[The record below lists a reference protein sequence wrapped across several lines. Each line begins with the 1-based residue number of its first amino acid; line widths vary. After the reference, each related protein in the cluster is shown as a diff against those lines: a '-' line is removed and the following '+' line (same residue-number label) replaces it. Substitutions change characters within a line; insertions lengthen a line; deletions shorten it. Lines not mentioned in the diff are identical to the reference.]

1 MQRCAI
7 GQKSKIPEV
16 LEAMTDNIVFHSSP
30 AVGFN
35 GLDLPSSARASGRVV
50 AMQKLRGAEESSFY
64 INPACRPP
72 KPFQLALKRAM
83 DIVGSLFGLV
93 VLAPLFLLIAALI
106 KLESRGPVFFRQIR
120 TGLNDVPFEIL
131 KFRSMYLERCDL
143 SGVSQTTDNDPR
155 ITRLGKILRKTN
167 LDELPQLWNVL
178 IGDMSLV
185 GPRPHVPDMLA
196 AGRIYSDLVQ
206 GYDYRHLMRPG
217 LTGLAQARGLRGPTA
232 YRWVAIRRIVC
243 DVEYI
248 RNFSVFQDVKIILRT
263 IVNELRGG
271 TGL

>member
-1 MQRCAI
+1 MTENIVLHHSSAVVLDTRVLGKGSRGISGVAAA
-7 GQKSKIPEV
+7 QKS
-16 LEAMTDNIVFHSSP
+16 
-30 AVGFN
+30 
-35 GLDLPSSARASGRVV
+35 
-50 AMQKLRGAEESSFY
+50 QGAEEANFY
-64 INPACRPP
+64 INPACAPA
-72 KPFQLALKRAM
+72 KPFQLALKRGM
-83 DIVGSLFGLV
+83 DICGSLVGLL
-93 VLAPLFLLIAALI
+93 VLAPLLLLISALI

-131 KFRSMYLERCDL
+131 KFRSMYSEECDH

-155 ITRLGKILRKTN
+155 VTRLGKILRKTN

-196 AGRIYSDLVQ
+196 AGRNYSDLVQ

-217 LTGLAQARGLRGPTA
+217 LTGLSQARGLRGPTTH
-232 YRWVAIRRIVC
+232 RWVAIRRIVC

-248 RNFSVFQDVKIILRT
+248 RNFSILLDVKIILRT

-271 TGL
+271 TGF